1 MTSTFVLIHGAWH
14 GGWCWDRVAGRLREQ
29 GHTALCPDLPGH
41 GADETTPAKVTLRS
55 YTEAVEQV
63 LESLS
68 EPAVLVGHSLGGA
81 VVSQVSENRPEKVGK
96 AVYLSAFL
104 LRNGESIWRHESPAI
119 PTPSVL
125 SKPNLRM
132 DDKERTL
139 NIDPAVIPE
148 GFYNGCSAN
157 EVAAAMARW
166 RPEPLAPI
174 LTDLSLTEGRFG
186 NVSRLYITCQR
197 DHVIPLAAQQDMCR
211 LTPCE
216 VIARMGCGHSP
227 FLSHPQDLAAVLER
241 L

>member
-1 MTSTFVLIHGAWH
+1 M
-14 GGWCWDRVAGRLREQ
+14 
-29 GHTALCPDLPGH
+29 
-41 GADETTPAKVTLRS
+41 RS

-68 EPAVLVGHSLGGA
+68 EPAILVGHSLGGA

-125 SKPNLRM
+125 SQPNLRM
-132 DDKERTL
+132 DEKKRTL

-157 EVAAAMARW
+157 EVAAAKARW
-166 RPEPLAPI
+166 RPEPLAPM
-174 LTDLSLTEGRFG
+174 LTPLTLTPGRFG
-186 NVSRLYITCQR
+186 MVPRAYISCEHDR
-197 DHVIPLAAQQDMCR
+197 VIPLAAQLHMCQR
-211 LTPCE
+211 TPCE
-216 VIARMGCGHSP
+216 VTYTLDCGHSP
-227 FLSHPQDLAAVLER
+227 FLSHPEDVAAVLAG